1 MHEKYQP
8 HVIEEQWQRIW
19 QERQTFKVR
28 DDGSRPRYYMLEMLP
43 YPSGRIHL
51 GHVRNYSI
59 GDAVAWYKRL
69 RGYDV
74 LHPMG
79 WDAFGLPAENAAIK
93 HGARPDEW
101 TFQNIAT
108 MRAQL
113 QRMGFSYDWGREI
126 ATCHPDYYRW
136 NQWMFIQLFKRGL
149 VYRKRSV
156 VNWCPKC
163 NTSLA
168 NEQAEGGFCWRHED
182 TPVEQRELEQ
192 WFVRQTHYAE
202 ELLAGIEGSLRD
214 GWPGHVLKRQQD
226 WIGRSEG
233 AEIDF
238 TLADD
243 PTLKLRIFTTRLDTI
258 YGANAVIV
266 APEHGLMPQLLELS
280 PVRDQVE
287 AFVTHITSQS
297 LRERTES
304 REKEGVDTGLYAI
317 NPFNAER
324 LPVWTANFVLAQY
337 GTGALMSVPAH
348 DERDFEFSRKY
359 GLPIRRVIWDVVP
372 SDPKTTLRISSLPF
386 LDEGQLGA
394 DCGPFSGLSSDEAR
408 SGMARQAEAQGFGKR
423 TTTYRLRDWGISRQ
437 RAWGTPIPM
446 IHCEA
451 CGTISPE
458 AEENLP
464 VLLPPDLD
472 FSTGAPLATHPT
484 FTKVT
489 CPNCGAPARRDTDT
503 MDTFVDSNWYYFR
516 YCDPRNAERPFNREV
531 VHRWTPVDFY
541 IGGDEHAVMH
551 LIYTRA
557 WTMMMRD
564 IGLVDFGEP
573 VKRLLTQGMVILNG
587 AKMSKS
593 LGNIVDPDEMIR
605 RYGADAT
612 RLSILF
618 AAPPEREVDW
628 KRITDEH
635 GEDDYPA
642 AEGAMRYLARV
653 WRLAHRWHDRC
664 RAVTGL
670 PETTS
675 PAAEAA
681 RRATHQALARATDAF
696 ENGLRLNVVVAT
708 CMELTNALYDFD
720 TAVGDTTA
728 VTDVQTMRE
737 GLEALTTMLAPLAP
751 HTAEALW
758 QALGHETSL
767 AEANWMDPDPDLA
780 REPQLEI
787 PVQVNGKLKSKVLV
801 AADSSDADLE
811 AAALA
816 DAKIQALTADKTI
829 AKVIVVPKRLVN
841 VVIR

>member
-8 HVIEEQWQRIW
+8 HVVEEKWQRIW
-19 QERQTFKVR
+19 REQNTFAVR
-28 DDGSRPRYYMLEMLP
+28 DDGRRPRYYMLEMLP

-69 RGYDV
+69 QGYDV

-79 WDAFGLPAENAAIK
+79 WDAFGLPAENAAIRQ
-93 HGARPDEW
+93 GARPDEW
-101 TFQNIAT
+101 TYQNIAA

-113 QRMGFSYDWGREI
+113 QRLGFSYDWSREI
-126 ATCHPDYYRW
+126 ASCQPEYYRW
-136 NQWMFIQLFKRGL
+136 NQWMFIQLFKKGL
-149 VYRKRSV
+149 VYRKRAT

-168 NEQAEGGFCWRHED
+168 NEQAEGGYCWRHPD

-202 ELLAGIEGSLRD
+202 ELLAGIEGPLKN
-214 GWPGHVLKRQQD
+214 GWPGHVLKRQHD

-233 AEIDF
+233 AEVDF
-238 TLADD
+238 ALAEA
-243 PTLKLRIFTTRLDTI
+243 PAITVRIFTTRLDTI

-266 APEHGLMPQLLELS
+266 APEHPLMEQLLERS
-280 PVRDQVE
+280 PVRSQVA
-287 AFVTHITSQS
+287 AFVARITAQS

-304 REKEGVDTGLYAI
+304 REKEGVETGLHAI
-317 NPFNAER
+317 NPFNGER

-359 GLPIRRVIWDVVP
+359 GLPIRRVVWDTTP
-372 SDPKTTLRISSLPF
+372 SDPQSTLKISTVPF
-386 LDEGQLGA
+386 MDEGVLGS
-394 DCGPFSGLSSDEAR
+394 DCGPFSGLTSAA
-408 SGMARQAEAQGFGKR
+408 ARQAMAHHAETHGFGKR
-423 TTTYRLRDWGISRQ
+423 TVVYRLRDWGISRQ

-446 IHCEA
+446 IHCDA

-458 AEENLP
+458 KEENLP
-464 VLLPPDLD
+464 ITLPPDLD
-472 FSTGAPLATHPT
+472 FSVGAPLATHPT

-516 YCDPRNAERPFNREV
+516 YCDPHNDRRPFDREIV
-531 VHRWTPVDFY
+531 QRWLPVDFY

-564 IGLVDFGEP
+564 LGLIDFGEP
-573 VKRLLTQGMVILNG
+573 VRRLLTQGMVILNG

-593 LGNIVDPDEMIR
+593 LGNIVDPDDMIR

-628 KRITDEH
+628 KRVTDEY

-653 WRLAHRWHDRC
+653 WRLVYRWRDRC
-664 RAVTGL
+664 RGVTGL
-670 PETTS
+670 PATVS

-681 RRATHQALARATDAF
+681 RRATHRALARATEAF
-696 ENGLRLNVVVAT
+696 EQGLRLNVVVAT
-708 CMELTNALYDFD
+708 CMELTNDLYDFD
-720 TAVGDTTA
+720 TAVGETTET
-728 VTDVQTMRE
+728 TDAQTMRE
-737 GLEALTTMLAPLAP
+737 GLEAVVLMLTPLAP
-751 HTAEALW
+751 HIAEELW
-758 QALGHETSL
+758 QELGHTTSL
-767 AEANWMDPDPDLA
+767 AQARWMTYDPELA

-787 PVQVNGKLKSKVLV
+787 PVQINGKLKSRILV
-801 AADSSDADLE
+801 APDISDADLE

-816 DAKIQALTADKTI
+816 DERIRALTTDKTV

-841 VVIR
+841 LVLR

>member
-8 HVIEEQWQRIW
+8 HVIEEHWQRIW
-19 QERQTFKVR
+19 REEQTFAVR
-28 DDGSRPRYYMLEMLP
+28 DDGTRPRYYMLEMLP

-113 QRMGFSYDWGREI
+113 QRLGFSYDWSREI
-126 ATCHPDYYRW
+126 ATCRPEYYRW
-136 NQWMFIQLFKRGL
+136 NQWMFIQLFKKGL

-163 NTSLA
+163 DTSLA
-168 NEQAEGGFCWRHED
+168 NEQAEGGYCWRHED

-192 WFVRQTHYAE
+192 WFVRQTDYAE
-202 ELLAGIEGSLRD
+202 ELLAGIAGVLRE

-233 AEIDF
+233 AEVDF
-238 TLADD
+238 LLADA
-243 PTLKLRIFTTRLDTI
+243 PHVNIRIFTTRLDTI

-266 APEHGLMPQLLELS
+266 APEHPLMPTLLEHS
-280 PVRDQVE
+280 PVRAEVA
-287 AFVTHITSQS
+287 AFVERITAQS

-304 REKEGVDTGLYAI
+304 REKEGVETGLYAV
-317 NPFNAER
+317 NPFNGER

-359 GLPIRRVIWDVVP
+359 GLPIRRVVWDTAP
-372 SDPKTTLRISSLPF
+372 ADPEATLLISSIPF
-386 LDEGQLGA
+386 LDEGRLGA
-394 DCGPFSGLSSDEAR
+394 NCGPFA
-408 SGMARQAEAQGFGKR
+408 GMASDAARAAMAAYAEEQGFGKR
-423 TTTYRLRDWGISRQ
+423 TVVYRLRDWGISRQ

-446 IHCEA
+446 IHCDA

-458 AEENLP
+458 REENLP
-464 VLLPPDLD
+464 VVLPPDLD
-472 FSTGAPLATHPT
+472 FSAGAPLATHPT

-489 CPNCGAPARRDTDT
+489 CPSCGAPARRDTDT

-516 YCDPRNAERPFNREV
+516 YCDPHNDQRPFDTATV
-531 VHRWTPVDFY
+531 KRWLPVDFY

-564 IGLVDFGEP
+564 IGLIDFGEP

-593 LGNIVDPDEMIR
+593 LGNIVDPDEMIQ

-628 KRITDEH
+628 KRVTDEH
-635 GEDDYPA
+635 GYDEYPA

-653 WRLAHRWHDRC
+653 WRLVHRWRDRC

-670 PETTS
+670 PETVS
-675 PAAEAA
+675 PAAEAV
-681 RRATHQALARATDAF
+681 RRATHQAIARATDAF
-696 ENGLRLNVVVAT
+696 ENGLRLNVAVAV

-720 TAVGDTTA
+720 TAMGDTA
-728 VTDVQTMRE
+728 EVAAAQTMRE
-737 GLEALTTMLAPLAP
+737 GLEALTLMLTPLAP
-751 HTAEALW
+751 HIASELW
-758 QALGHETSL
+758 RELGRTTSL
-767 AEANWMDPDPDLA
+767 TEAAWPTCDPELA

-801 AADSSDADLE
+801 APDVTDAELE

-816 DAKIQALTADKTI
+816 DGKIRTLTDGKTI
-829 AKVIVVPKRLVN
+829 VKVIVVPKRLVN
-841 VVIR
+841 IVIR

>member
-8 HVIEEQWQRIW
+8 RVIEEKWQRLW
-19 QERQTFKVR
+19 RAEQAFALR
-28 DDGSRPRYYMLEMLP
+28 DDDERPRYYALEMLP

-59 GDAVAWYKRL
+59 GDAMAWYKRL
-69 RGYDV
+69 RGYAV

-93 HGARPDEW
+93 QGARPDEW
-101 TFQNIAT
+101 TFQNIDA

-113 QRMGFSYDWGREI
+113 QRLGFSYDWSREI
-126 ATCHPDYYRW
+126 ATCRPDYYRW
-136 NQWMFIQLFKRGL
+136 NQWMFIQLFKKGL

-192 WFVRQTHYAE
+192 WFVRQTDYAE
-202 ELLAGIEGSLRD
+202 ELLAGIEGALRE
-214 GWPGHVLKRQQD
+214 GWPGHVLKRQRD

-238 TLADD
+238 PLADA
-243 PTLKLRIFTTRLDTI
+243 PEVKIRIFTTRLDTI

-266 APEHGLMPQLLELS
+266 APEHPLMATLLARS
-280 PVRDQVE
+280 PFRDAVA
-287 AFVTHITSQS
+287 AFVERIAAQS

-304 REKEGVDTGLYAI
+304 REKEGVDTGLQAV
-317 NPFNAER
+317 NPFNDER
-324 LPVWTANFVLAQY
+324 VPIWTANFALAQY

-348 DERDFEFSRKY
+348 DERDCEFSRKY
-359 GLPIRRVIWDVVP
+359 GLPIRRVVWDAIP
-372 SDPKTTLRISSLPF
+372 DDPKATLKMSAIPF
-386 LDEGQLGA
+386 LEEGSLGA
-394 DCGPFSGLSSDEAR
+394 DCGPFSGLAAAAARAAMADYAEAR
-408 SGMARQAEAQGFGKR
+408 GFGKR
-423 TTTYRLRDWGISRQ
+423 TVAYRLRDWGISRQ

-446 IHCEA
+446 IHCDA

-458 AEENLP
+458 QEENLP
-464 VLLPPDLD
+464 VVLPADLD
-472 FSTGAPLATHPT
+472 FSAGAPLATHPT
-484 FTKVT
+484 FAKAT
-489 CPNCGAPARRDTDT
+489 CPSCGAPARRDTDT

-516 YCDPRNAERPFNREV
+516 YCDPRNDRRPFDAETV
-531 VHRWTPVDFY
+531 KRWMPVDFY

-564 IGLVDFGEP
+564 IGLIDFGEP

-628 KRITDEH
+628 KRVTDER
-635 GEDDYPA
+635 GDDDYPA
-642 AEGAMRYLARV
+642 AEGAMRFLARV
-653 WRLAHRWHDRC
+653 WRLTQRWRDRC
-664 RAVTGL
+664 RAAPGL
-670 PETTS
+670 PEAVS
-675 PAAEAA
+675 PAAAAA
-681 RRATHQALARATDAF
+681 RRATHQAVARATDAF

-720 TAVGDTTA
+720 AAAGETTA
-728 VTDVQTMRE
+728 LADAQAMRE
-737 GLEALTTMLAPLAP
+737 GLEALTLMLTPLAP
-751 HTAEALW
+751 HIAAELW
-758 QALGHETSL
+758 QELGQATALT
-767 AEANWMDPDPDLA
+767 EARWPAFDPELA
-780 REPQLEI
+780 REAQLEI
-787 PVQVNGKLKSKVLV
+787 PVQVNGKLKGKVLV
-801 AADSSDADLE
+801 APDIADADLE

-816 DAKIQALTADKTI
+816 DGKIKALTNGKAI
-829 AKVIVVPKRLVN
+829 VKVIVVPKRLVN
-841 VVIR
+841 IVIR